1 MGATHLDRISEKL
14 MEAGRPKDE
23 LVALISRATLPDQRV
38 IETTLGAC
46 THALQ
51 ESALEPPTLIVV
63 GPIVALRKR
72 LGWRPP

>member
-1 MGATHLDRISEKL
+1 
-14 MEAGRPKDE
+14 MEAGRPEDE

-51 ESALEPPTLIVV
+51 ICAGTANPHRG
-63 GPIVALRKR
+63 GPHRR
-72 LGWRPP
+72 LKNS